1 NSVTSFVAKFTTELC
16 TLPGGAAPEAC
27 STYTQRRQYA
37 ETVCAVIHSLIFQ
50 LCHDVVEREPYF
62 RLCLSEVCSC
72 VPQGSCHCTV
82 LTAYARHCAQEGVVV
97 QWRNRTFCTMQCSG
111 GQVYQECG
119 RTCGNSCSDLR
130 HGWSCDDSRSQS
142 LCVPGCQCPPG
153 LVQDQQGQCVP
164 ISLCPCMQGAVMYS
178 PGAVVQNNCN
188 TWYVVKE
195 FVSPF
200 CRCTL

>member
-1 NSVTSFVAKFTTELC
+1 M
-16 TLPGGAAPEAC
+16 
-27 STYTQRRQYA
+27 
-37 ETVCAVIHSLIFQ
+37 
-50 LCHDVVEREPYF
+50 VEREPYF

-72 VPQGSCHCTV
+72 VPQGVCHCTV

-97 QWRNRTFCTMQCSG
+97 QWRNHTFCSKLEDRCLCCLEALREKLLLFRDQKNVFSDTNQCSATLSLPFSPAMQCSG

-130 HGWSCDDSRSQS
+130 HGWSCDDSRSQR

-200 CRCTL
+200 CRYTL